1 MSLKLKTCICLL
13 LFIFA
18 SCGSPG
24 SDASNQDIIVKEF
37 PKTATISGT
46 PAKDIEITT
55 RWANLVVVDTFLVI
69 QKRESPF
76 IKIYSTNS
84 HQLLAEFGTQGSGP
98 NEFEMPNLLKQISY
112 DEENDSPVVTLY
124 DIATRRTSKINVLK
138 VIEGKNDA
146 ITQERIPEINDIL
159 VLLFYKD
166 DSLLLA
172 RPETG
177 GRFVIYNYSNS
188 RVVHTPFVPELQ
200 VPVSDYAK
208 SLIYSSFVALNKKKR
223 KFVAAPT
230 FLNELNF
237 FDLQG
242 NYINSTIISPREKLL
257 PPPEKEIF
265 PSGMERYFSSLEAVE
280 NKIYTSKRG
289 IDEGK
294 IQVFDWDGNPLEQ
307 YTLDHNGRIGSFA
320 YDNIH
325 KQFYVFFPN
334 EEPYN
339 IYTYPL
345 NPDKP

>member
-1 MSLKLKTCICLL
+1 MSSKLKTCICLL
-13 LFIFA
+13 LSIFIFA
-18 SCGSPG
+18 SCSSSG

-37 PKTATISGT
+37 PNTAILSGKPT
-46 PAKDIEITT
+46 KEIILTT
-55 RWANLVVVDTFLVI
+55 TWANLVVVDTFLVI
-69 QKRESPF
+69 QKREAPF

-84 HQLLAEFGTQGSGP
+84 HKLLGEIGTQGSGP

-124 DIATRRTSKINVLK
+124 DIATRRISKINILK
-138 VIEGKNDA
+138 AFENENNA

-159 VLLFYKD
+159 VLLFHKD

-208 SLIYSSFVALNKKKR
+208 SLIYSSFVAINKKKK

-280 NKIYTSKRG
+280 NKIYVSKRG
-289 IDEGK
+289 PDEGK

-307 YTLDHNGRIGSFA
+307 YTLDHNSRIGSFA
-320 YDNIH
+320 YDKIH
-325 KQFYVFFPN
+325 KQFYVYFPN

-339 IYTYPL
+339 IYTYSL
-345 NPDKP
+345 F